1 MTCKRHSK
9 VIDLFRPR
17 WCLAVLRSSAGTFGL
32 QKLHSIIEV
41 LIGDCAY
48 WYDFCINQAVHA
60 KFLVVELDVVGVVVS
75 CQQAA
80 GS

>member
-1 MTCKRHSK
+1 M
-9 VIDLFRPR
+9 VIRVVEF
-17 WCLAVLRSSAGTFGL
+17 A
-32 QKLHSIIEV
+32 
-41 LIGDCAY
+41 CAY

-75 CQQAA
+75 CQQAT

>member
-1 MTCKRHSK
+1 
-9 VIDLFRPR
+9 VIIVVEF
-17 WCLAVLRSSAGTFGL
+17 A
-32 QKLHSIIEV
+32 
-41 LIGDCAY
+41 CAY

-75 CQQAA
+75 CQQAT